1 MKCSACNRPLQPV
14 EAMRIDAKSEGK
26 DIMFYIHRPSI
37 DGRCFRQVVFGSEK
51 IMLVEINQFESV
63 PIGGK
68 TVPYRCPVCVGG
80 DYYGKLMFEGDPSLI
95 CPNHGKD
102 KEGNPIVIEL
112 VPSRGFVEKEQTGN
126 PNLNDRDAVRAMRG
140 L

>member
-1 MKCSACNRPLQPV
+1 MKCLACNNSLQPF

-51 IMLVEINQFESV
+51 ITLVEIDQLESV
-63 PIGGK
+63 GK
-68 TVPYRCPVCVGG
+68 NIPMRCPKCVGG
-80 DYYGKLMFEGDPSLI
+80 DYYGRLVFEGDEIGI

-102 KEGNPIVIEL
+102 ENGNPIEIDL
-112 VPSRGFVEKEQTGN
+112 VPSKGFVEKDTGFVVS
-126 PNLNDRDAVRAMRG
+126 NLSDRDGVRAMKG